1 MAKSKL
7 YRDGSG
13 PVEILHVS
21 PQPGMISS
29 ILLTAWLV
37 VWTAAGAFAIQ
48 AVYPDVQSATLVFLL
63 FWAVADVW
71 IAYLVAWLWFGD
83 EILSVEDG
91 RLERALRLGPWVRR
105 RLYDRAQISNLQP
118 VEIISSRGRSL
129 SGRDWSIQFNEGA
142 RRRRIGR
149 NLTEDE
155 SRTVATWLSER
166 LGLGAP
172 GEH

>member
-7 YRDGSG
+7 HWDRSG
-13 PVEILHVS
+13 PVETLHVS
-21 PQPGMISS
+21 PQPGMLSS

-71 IAYLVAWLWFGD
+71 IAYVVAWLWFGD
-83 EILSVEDG
+83 EILSVQAG
-91 RLERALRLGPWVRR
+91 QLERALHLGPWVRR
-105 RLYDRAQISNLQP
+105 RLFDGARISNLQP

-129 SGRDWSIQFNEGA
+129 SGRDWSIQFNDGA

-155 SRTVATWLSER
+155 SRTVAAWLSER
-166 LGLGAP
+166 LGLGARSEP
-172 GEH
+172 